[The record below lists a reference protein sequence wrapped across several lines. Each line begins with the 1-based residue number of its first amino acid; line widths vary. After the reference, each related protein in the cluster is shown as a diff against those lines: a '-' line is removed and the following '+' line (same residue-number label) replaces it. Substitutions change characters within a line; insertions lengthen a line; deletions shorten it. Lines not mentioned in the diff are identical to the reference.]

1 MPVLR
6 SVLAVI
12 AGLIVASVL
21 MMGVE
26 FVNGHHIYPELGHAA
41 EGLTDPE
48 QIRAVLATAP
58 TGAFLVVII
67 GWILGSFAGGFVA
80 AKIAKALRVA
90 IITGVLLTL
99 LGILNNLMLPPPSW
113 FWISVIVFL
122 PAAWLGGRTAVG
134 RTA

>member
-12 AGLIVASVL
+12 AGVIVASIV

-26 FVNGHHIYPELGHAA
+26 FINGHHIYPELGHAA
-41 EGLTDPE
+41 LGLTDPE

-58 TGAFLVVII
+58 TGAFLVVLV
-67 GWILGSFAGGFVA
+67 GWILGSLAGGFVA
-80 AKIAKALRVA
+80 AKLGKTLRAAV
-90 IITGVLLTL
+90 ITGVLLTL
-99 LGILNNLMLPPPSW
+99 LGIANNLMLPPPSW

-122 PAAWLGGRTAVG
+122 PAAWFGGRAAVG
-134 RTA
+134 RSA